1 MQFEQALPKTF
12 GRSLPMSDSSV
23 PHLAIPL
30 AAVAPDVLSLE
41 LAVGTYSAAPMSE
54 VVHHLQLL
62 QHPMGKDIQG
72 HVQTRGKSKDI
83 PGLNQLVAGIG
94 SQETGQVLRRTELE
108 NGYGRNS
115 EAGSRE
121 DRDASQDDHDNGS
134 GKNMEETGSGDD
146 QESEEMWKKKRYQRH
161 TAEQIH
167 QLEL

>member
-1 MQFEQALPKTF
+1 MTN
-12 GRSLPMSDSSV
+12 SSG

-41 LAVGTYSAAPMSE
+41 LAVGTYSAPMAE
-54 VVHHLQLL
+54 VGHHLQLL
-62 QHPMGKDIQG
+62 QHRMGKDIEA
-72 HVQTRGKSKDI
+72 HIQTRGKSKDI
-83 PGLNQLVAGIG
+83 PGLNQLVAGITT
-94 SQETGQVLRRTELE
+94 QETAQVLVRRTELE
-108 NGYGRNS
+108 NGFGRNS
-115 EAGSRE
+115 EGGSRE
-121 DRDASQDDHDNGS
+121 DREASQEEHDNGS